1 MNEPDEDNQ
10 QEYHE
15 QELEKAEREMGLPP
29 TETSVELMKYILDP
43 KTKDRFRH
51 LTKDLAVTTF
61 SSNEIQYCSVNLQ
74 LMHLLTYI
82 AEITAWDL
90 TDLKDLI
97 DADVKAFA
105 QVTRSKGGFERLA
118 ETEKKIRQYQS
129 FEEKKDKRWF

>member
-1 MNEPDEDNQ
+1 MNE
-10 QEYHE
+10 QEPNSQNEYNE
-15 QELEKAEREMGLPP
+15 QEFEKAEREMGLPP

-43 KTKDRFRH
+43 KTKNRFRH
-51 LTKDLAVTTF
+51 LTKDLAVTNF
-61 SSNEIQYCSVNLQ
+61 DKSEIQYCSINLQ

-82 AEITAWDL
+82 SEITGWEL
-90 TDLKDLI
+90 EDLKDLI

-105 QVTRSKGGFERLA
+105 QVTRSKGGFERNA